1 MVSITRFGVIMET
14 TCDFVFASNYIEAV
28 DRCWIMRM
36 REDATMHHP
45 KSLAFS
51 SVYYINVS
59 TTIPITSPHTIN
71 PARLI
76 KSFHPRL
83 INLLTRAAEVIFQ

>member
-1 MVSITRFGVIMET
+1 MLGISCFGVIMET
-14 TCDFVFASNYIEAV
+14 ACDLVFAGYDIKAV
-28 DRCWIMRM
+28 DWCWIMCM
-36 REDATMHHP
+36 RKDAAMHHP
-45 KSLAFS
+45 QTFGFS

-76 KSFHPRL
+76 KSFHSRL

>member
-1 MVSITRFGVIMET
+1 MET
-14 TCDFVFASNYIEAV
+14 ASDLVFACNNIKAV
-28 DRCWIMRM
+28 NRCWIMYM
-36 REDATMHHP
+36 WEYATVHHP
-45 KSLAFS
+45 QAFRIS
-51 SVYYINVS
+51 GVDYINVS